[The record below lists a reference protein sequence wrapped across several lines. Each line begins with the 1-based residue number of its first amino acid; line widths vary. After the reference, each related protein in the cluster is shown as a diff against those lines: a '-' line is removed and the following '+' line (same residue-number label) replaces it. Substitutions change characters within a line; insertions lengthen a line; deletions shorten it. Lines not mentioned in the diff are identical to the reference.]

1 MTMDQINYIAQTG
14 AIGLIIFLAGFIKI
28 PTLELN
34 IWAWLGRAF
43 GRAINGE
50 IMDEVKKMDKKLDE
64 HIKDEEEEKI
74 RNIRQRILRFNDE
87 ILMGKRHT
95 KEHFDEIL
103 SDIDAYETYCGAH
116 TEYKNNKAVLAIDTI
131 KEVYSD
137 CIEEH
142 SFLTY
147 SKETKE

>member
-1 MTMDQINYIAQTG
+1 MTLEQINYIAQTG
-14 AIGLIIFLAGFIKI
+14 AVGLIIFLAGFIKI

-34 IWAWLGRAF
+34 IWSWIGRAF

-50 IMDEVKKMDKKLDE
+50 IMNEVKKIDNKLDN
-64 HIKDEEEEKI
+64 HIKDEEEERI

-87 ILMGKRHT
+87 ILMGKRHS

-103 SDIDAYETYCGAH
+103 SDIDVYEQYCLAH
-116 TEYKNNKAVLAIDTI
+116 LDYKNNKAGLAIETI
-131 KEVYSD
+131 KEVYSECVD
-137 CIEEH
+137 EH

-147 SKETKE
+147 SKEVK